1 MPRWRK
7 TLATVPDLVQR
18 MHDFMRVAFASLG
31 SLGDLHPLLA
41 VARSAENRG
50 HDIVIAASKGFKDYV
65 TNLGLKF
72 HPIRPDLEPA
82 GDQTRWLSDPSKGPE
97 RLLREEVFPAVH
109 ETCSDLVAACSGA
122 DLLVVGELLYV
133 APLVAAKCGIPWVNA
148 VLSPSSFLSALDP
161 CVLAPMPAFHHLR
174 HFGPLPHRLLL
185 AFGDRLTSRW
195 AEPLFA
201 FRRELG
207 LPPGPNPVFA
217 GKHSPLRTLAL
228 FPNFFSAPQSDWPP
242 QVVQTGFP
250 YFEQP
255 PCADTRRTICNF
267 LNAGPPPIVFT
278 LGSSMVRIADDFY
291 DLAARATTT
300 LGRRAILL
308 IGKNPAPGRLP
319 ETILSLDYAPLESLF
334 PHAAAVVHHGGIGSC
349 AMALRCGVPS
359 LVIPFAYD
367 QPDNAERLRRLGVA
381 LTMPRNG
388 ISSEL
393 LAGRLRRILDG
404 ERMREEALRLATRIT
419 PEEDMEQT
427 VAALEAVAQTR
438 MSQLQ
443 ASAAT

>member
-1 MPRWRK
+1 
-7 TLATVPDLVQR
+7 
-18 MHDFMRVAFASLG
+18 MHDFMRVVFASLG
-31 SLGDLHPLLA
+31 TLGDLHPLLA

-50 HDIVIAASKGFKDYV
+50 HDVAIAASKGFLDYV
-65 TNLGLKF
+65 ANLGLKF
-72 HPIRPDLEPA
+72 HPIRPDLELA
-82 GDQTRWLSDPSKGPE
+82 GGRARWLSDPSKGPE
-97 RLLREEVFPAVH
+97 RLLRGEVFPAVR

-148 VLSPSSFLSALDP
+148 VLSPSSFLSAIDP

-174 HFGPLPHRLLL
+174 HFGLLPHRLLL

-207 LPPGPNPVFA
+207 LTPGPNPVFA

-228 FPNFFSAPQSDWPP
+228 FPKFFSAPQSDWPP

-250 YFEQP
+250 FFEQAP
-255 PCADTRRTICNF
+255 RAATRRTIRDF
-267 LNAGPPPIVFT
+267 LDAGEPPIVFT

-291 DLAARATTT
+291 HLAARAATA

-308 IGKNPAPGRLP
+308 IGKNPPPARLP
-319 ETILSLDYAPLESLF
+319 ETILSLDYAPLESVV

-367 QPDNAERLRRLGVA
+367 QPDNAARLRRLGVA

-393 LAGRLRRILDG
+393 LASRLGRILDR
-404 ERMREEALRLATRIT
+404 EQMREEALRLATRIT

-427 VAALEAVAQTR
+427 IAALEAVA
-438 MSQLQ
+438 L
-443 ASAAT
+443 SA